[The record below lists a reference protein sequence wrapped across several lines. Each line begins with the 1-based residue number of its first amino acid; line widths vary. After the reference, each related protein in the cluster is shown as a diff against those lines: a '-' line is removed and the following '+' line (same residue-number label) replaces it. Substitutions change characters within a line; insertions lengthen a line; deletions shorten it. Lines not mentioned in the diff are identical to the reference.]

1 MWLGHSLSPL
11 RQPPPFFALLSSI
24 FLLSTLSPLPS
35 CAQTAQP
42 YLFVEAP
49 PSSAQPNAGM
59 LTFFRSDTTG
69 ALILLPNSAST
80 FRDGCV
86 PSAID
91 PKGRFLYSFCGDGA
105 SMYTLDPTTLAVS
118 EVPNAPFAASQL
130 QGFLTSTVIPESSGH
145 FLYVSAT
152 PPCVPLTSQ
161 QLDLIGA
168 GTFVVDPNGH
178 GIAFLVNQQNAQ
190 SGANPNAVL
199 YLITF
204 DPVTGIT
211 TFDTSGGQ
219 IVGQNARALAINPTG
234 TFLAL
239 TYGISGGTLASY
251 TIASTSFTLSV
262 TTDGST
268 PTTSSSV
275 YSAPFSLNSAATIKA
290 VAAAPSYTSST
301 VQSVAFSFR
310 SPAGTSSLTVSAAAA
325 PTGSTKS

>member
-1 MWLGHSLSPL
+1 MWLGHSLAAL
-11 RQPPPFFALLSSI
+11 RQRPPFFALLSSI

-145 FLYVSAT
+145 FVYVIKQSESASALTKNLYLDTFQVDSAT
-152 PPCVPLTSQ
+152 PTLVPLTSQ

-168 GTFVVDPNGH
+168 GTFVVD
-178 GIAFLVNQQNAQ
+178 
-190 SGANPNAVL
+190 
-199 YLITF
+199 
-204 DPVTGIT
+204 
-211 TFDTSGGQ
+211 
-219 IVGQNARALAINPTG
+219 
-234 TFLAL
+234 
-239 TYGISGGTLASY
+239 
-251 TIASTSFTLSV
+251 
-262 TTDGST
+262 
-268 PTTSSSV
+268 
-275 YSAPFSLNSAATIKA
+275 
-290 VAAAPSYTSST
+290 
-301 VQSVAFSFR
+301 
-310 SPAGTSSLTVSAAAA
+310 
-325 PTGSTKS
+325 